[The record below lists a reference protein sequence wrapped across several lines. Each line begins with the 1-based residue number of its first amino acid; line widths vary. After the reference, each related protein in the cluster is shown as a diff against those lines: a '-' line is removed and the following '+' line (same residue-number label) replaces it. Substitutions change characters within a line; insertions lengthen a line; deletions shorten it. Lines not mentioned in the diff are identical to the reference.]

1 MTLNLPRFPD
11 LDDAIVGIT
20 DHRELVYSGD
30 RLLDLLSRREVKTRE
45 EAYEYFCAKV
55 RPLCQAPIV
64 MWVRM
69 SSDTCLKRE
78 AYDISASTPWSAY
91 VSQIPDLSVPAHQP

>member
-11 LDDAIVGIT
+11 LVDAIVGIT

-30 RLLDLLSRREVKTRE
+30 RLLDLLSRREVMTRE

-55 RPLCQAPIV
+55 RPLCQTPIV
-64 MWVRM
+64 MWERLDV
-69 SSDTCLKRE
+69 TL
-78 AYDISASTPWSAY
+78 A
-91 VSQIPDLSVPAHQP
+91 

>member
-1 MTLNLPRFPD
+1 MTLNL
-11 LDDAIVGIT
+11 
-20 DHRELVYSGD
+20 
-30 RLLDLLSRREVKTRE
+30 RE